1 MYKVTVLYGHPQDPD
16 EFERYYFENH
26 LPLAAKLKGVKGFT
40 AGKVVS
46 LNPNQSSPY
55 YRMGSL
61 YFDSPEAF
69 ESIFASPEGRA
80 VVADLQN
87 FATGG
92 VSLVGNEEQVFVPL
106 TLSQVSP

>member
-1 MYKVTVLYGHPQDPD
+1 
-16 EFERYYFENH
+16 
-26 LPLAAKLKGVKGFT
+26 
-40 AGKVVS
+40 
-46 LNPNQSSPY
+46 
-55 YRMGSL
+55 MGSL